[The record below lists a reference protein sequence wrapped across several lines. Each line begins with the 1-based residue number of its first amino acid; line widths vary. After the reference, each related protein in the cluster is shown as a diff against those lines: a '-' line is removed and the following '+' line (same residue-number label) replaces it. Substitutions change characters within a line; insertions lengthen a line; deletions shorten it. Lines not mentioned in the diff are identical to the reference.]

1 MMQVNRVDQRG
12 PRFRVLSEGQIEMI
26 YWAALEVLE
35 RTGSLVFHDGALDLL
50 KESDAIVTDQNRVR
64 IPASMVER
72 ARKDCPQ
79 KITLAGRNGERTV
92 HLEKNE
98 VHFGTGSDCPFI
110 YDRKTGKRRRYTF
123 DDVTEAAR
131 IVDYLPNFDFFMS
144 HGLVSD
150 VPKPKAYD
158 RHQFLAMVSNTVKP
172 LIITSVDGEGLRDQY
187 EMACIIRGS
196 EEEFRVNPLFC
207 IYIEPVSPLSHG
219 KEAVEKLLFAAEK
232 GIPAIYTPCPSA
244 GATAPATLAG
254 MLVQD
259 LAETLFGLVLS
270 HLKKPGMP
278 LIMGGVQ
285 TIMDMMTATYS
296 YGAPELA
303 LASAASTDISKW
315 LGLPMF
321 STGGCTDSKAVDAQ
335 AAAEAGLSL
344 YTAMLSGASLVHDVG
359 YLESGLNGSLQMLVL
374 CDEII
379 GMVKHIGKGVHVDA
393 EHLALD
399 TIDRVGP
406 GGEFVTDDHTL
417 THYRT
422 DFWFP
427 NLLDRTNHETWVAG
441 GEKTLFERVQAMMN
455 QILDTHQPV
464 PIEDRSLEEMKKIIK
479 RADDRVS

>member
-1 MMQVNRVDQRG
+1 MQVNRVDQRG
-12 PRFRVLSEGQIEMI
+12 PRFRILSESQIEMI
-26 YWAALEVLE
+26 YWAALEILE
-35 RTGSLVFHDGALDLL
+35 RTGSRVFHEEALDLL
-50 KESDAIVTDQNRVR
+50 KESDAVVTDENRVR
-64 IPASMVER
+64 LPASMVER
-72 ARKDCPQ
+72 ARKDCPR
-79 KITLAGRNGERTV
+79 KITLAGRDGKRTV
-92 HLEKNE
+92 HLEKDE

-123 DDVTEAAR
+123 NDVTEAAR

-158 RHQFLAMVSNTVKP
+158 RHQLLAMVSNTTKP
-172 LIITSVDGEGLRDQY
+172 LIVTSVDGEGLRDQY
-187 EMACIIRGS
+187 EMACVIRGS
-196 EEEFRVNPLFC
+196 EDEFRVNPLFC
-207 IYIEPVSPLSHG
+207 VYIEPVSPLSHG
-219 KEAVEKLLFAAEK
+219 KEAVEKLLFSAEK

-321 STGGCTDSKAVDAQ
+321 STGGCTDSKAVDGQ
-335 AAAEAGLSL
+335 AAVEAALSL

-379 GMVKHIGKGVHVDA
+379 GMVKHIGRGVQVDE

-406 GGEFVTDDHTL
+406 GGEFLTDDHTYE
-417 THYRT
+417 HYRT

-427 NLLDRTNHETWVAG
+427 TLLDRSNYETWVDG
-441 GEKTLFERVQAMMN
+441 GEQKLPERLETKMN
-455 QILDTHQPV
+455 HILETHQPAS
-464 PIEDRSLEEMKKIIK
+464 IEDRVVQEMKKIVK